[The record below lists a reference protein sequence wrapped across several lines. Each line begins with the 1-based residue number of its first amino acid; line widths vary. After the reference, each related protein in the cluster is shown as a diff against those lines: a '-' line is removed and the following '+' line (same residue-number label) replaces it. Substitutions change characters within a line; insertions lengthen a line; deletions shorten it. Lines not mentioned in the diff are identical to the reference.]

1 MAEALGLHRMPWR
14 AVHAE
19 HVARDAPE
27 LDVLVLPNLAA
38 LSDAQCAAVRRF
50 VEEGGGLVATGETSL
65 FDEEG
70 RRRADFALADL
81 LGAHAIGEHRGSFGG
96 PSASPWS
103 SWEGHSYLRAGAGR
117 RPPALDGFDE
127 TDLLPFGGRVE
138 IVRAEPGAEVLLTLV
153 PDSPQSPPENV
164 WMREPHTDVPALVLA
179 TARGRGRVAYLPADL
194 DRCFGRDRIP
204 DHARL
209 LANLVRWASRR
220 PMPVSVEGP
229 GLLDVHLYRQ
239 PGRLV
244 LHVVN
249 LTNPAAFRPY
259 ATELHPVGPLR
270 VRVACPEGLLPRGAR
285 RLVAGGWAPCQ
296 VEDGWIEA
304 ELTSVLDHE
313 VLAIE

>member
-1 MAEALGLHRMPWR
+1 
-14 AVHAE
+14 VI
-19 HVARDAPE
+19 
-27 LDVLVLPNLAA
+27 VLPNLAA
-38 LSDAQCAAVRRF
+38 MSDAQCAAVRRF

-70 RRRADFALADL
+70 GRRADFALADL
-81 LGAHAIGEHRGSFGG
+81 LGARATSEYRGSFGG

-103 SWEGHSYLRAGAGR
+103 SWEGHSYLRVAAGPR
-117 RPPALDGFDE
+117 SPALEGFDE

-138 IVRAEPGAEVLLTLV
+138 IVRAEPAAEVPLTLV

-164 WMREPHTDVPALVLA
+164 WMREARTDVPALVLA
-179 TARGRGRVAYLPADL
+179 AAGEGGRVAYLPADL

-209 LANLVRWASRR
+209 LANLVRWVSRR
-220 PMPVSVEGP
+220 PMPLSVEGP

-244 LHVVN
+244 LHLVN

-270 VRVACPEGLLPRGAR
+270 VRVACPEGLAPRRAR
-285 RLVAGGWAPCQ
+285 RLVAGGDSPCRVQ
-296 VEDGWIEA
+296 DGWIKA
-304 ELTSVLDHE
+304 ELASVLDHE